1 MSGNCGGRKHTP
13 IVSKKQQGLFGAEYA
28 RRKAGKEGT
37 MSGITKKEL
46 KSHLQE
52 SGGKNLPWKKS
63 TKGSPEMTNAEL
75 AKGYKNLGKG
85 FPQPMDEKPHATEN
99 RGEGY

>member
-1 MSGNCGGRKHTP
+1 MSGKCGGRKHTP

-28 RRKAGKEGT
+28 RRKEGKEGR
-37 MSGITKKEL
+37 MPGITKKEL

-63 TKGSPEMTNAEL
+63 TKGSPPATVSEM
-75 AKGYKNLGKG
+75 AKGYKSLGRG
-85 FPQPMDEKPHATEN
+85 LPIMDGKPHATDN
-99 RGEGY
+99 RGEGSA